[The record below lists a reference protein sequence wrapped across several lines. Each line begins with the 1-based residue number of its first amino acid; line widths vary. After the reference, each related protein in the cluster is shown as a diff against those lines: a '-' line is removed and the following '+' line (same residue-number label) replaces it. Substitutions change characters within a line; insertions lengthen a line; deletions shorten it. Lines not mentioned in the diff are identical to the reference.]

1 VSNALPEHVGPA
13 TPVAEAALA
22 IMTAKLA
29 PVFALEARTVSGTD
43 AEALHD
49 MRVASRRAREALAVI
64 APLFEPVE
72 LKRVSRTL
80 RRITRALGP
89 VRDADVFLGHFAGYA
104 SEAPTPAERATAMFL
119 VGYRSASRQR
129 DLVAMRTALTG
140 LELGAKHARLLKS
153 LAGFRIGADTGAPLA
168 SYASAILHDRCDRF
182 GAHATTALVEPCA
195 TAQHAMRI
203 DAKHLRYA
211 IETLSPCI
219 ESEHYA
225 KVRSSVVA
233 YQDVLGAIHD
243 CDVFSAELRGLE
255 LPGEAL
261 HAGASVKG
269 LARLGARIAEERHAH
284 FLDFSTLAAH
294 AKPEA
299 LCEALADSLVEAC

>member
-1 VSNALPEHVGPA
+1 MSNAIPEHVGPA

-49 MRVASRRAREALAVI
+49 MRVASRRAREALAVF
-64 APLFEPVE
+64 APLFEPAE

-80 RRITRALGP
+80 RHITRALGP

-104 SEAPTPAERATAMFL
+104 SDAATPAERTTAMFL

-129 DLVAMRTALTG
+129 DLAAMRAALAG
-140 LELGAKHARLLKS
+140 LELGAQHTRLLKS
-153 LAGFRIGADTGAPLA
+153 LARFKIGADTGAPLS
-168 SYASAILHDRCDRF
+168 SYASAILRDRCHRF
-182 GAHATTALVEPCA
+182 GTHTATALEEPCA

-211 IETLSPCI
+211 IETLSACI
-219 ESEHYA
+219 ESERFPE
-225 KVRSSVVA
+225 VRASVVA
-233 YQDVLGAIHD
+233 YQDALGAIHD

-255 LPGEAL
+255 LPSEAL
-261 HAGASVKG
+261 VAGASAKG
-269 LARLGARIAEERHAH
+269 LARLEARIAEERHTH
-284 FLDFSTLAAH
+284 YLTFSALAAQRD
-294 AKPEA
+294 PDA
-299 LCEALADSLVEAC
+299 LCSALAASLVEAR